1 MTPKPIS
8 SSNCLTSLRT
18 VDIESVRECIRDV
31 CLVQNPTEQFI
42 LFKRVGQVV
51 RLEKKESDQ
60 LCLYVV
66 FTHWY

>member
-18 VDIESVRECIRDV
+18 VDIESVHECLRDE

-42 LFKRVGQVV
+42 LFKKGQVV

>member
-18 VDIESVRECIRDV
+18 VDIESMHERLRDE
-31 CLVQNPTEQFI
+31 CLVQKAAEQFI
-42 LFKRVGQVV
+42 PFKRVGQVV
-51 RLEKKESDQ
+51 RLEKERDQ
-60 LCLYVV
+60 LCLFVV

>member
-18 VDIESVRECIRDV
+18 VDIESMHECLRDE
-31 CLVQNPTEQFI
+31 CLVQNATEQFI
-42 LFKRVGQVV
+42 PFKRVGQVV
-51 RLEKKESDQ
+51 RLEKKERDQ
-60 LCLYVV
+60 LCLFVV